1 MKAGIIGAGS
11 LGCIFSYIF
20 YKSGLDFV
28 VYEKDNETVQEIQ
41 AKGLTVS
48 DINKEIN
55 IKIFTSSNVEILSSC
70 DLIFLLVKSY
80 STEEAIKS
88 IKPYLKDNS
97 IIISLQNGIGNFETI
112 CNFIDKD
119 QVVYGTTTIGASK
132 KSPSHVIAGGYGYIK
147 IGSPSTTALNNVVSF
162 LNKTTIELY
171 STENPSL
178 AVWEKAIINAGIN
191 PIASVLNITNGEI
204 IKIPFA
210 SSIQDSIVQEACTVA
225 AKSGIE
231 MDYNSMLATVKEV
244 CQKTAKNKCSMLQDV
259 LQKRKTEID
268 SINGFIL
275 KRAKKL
281 GLAAPVNETMF
292 NLIKSIEKKYIN
304 I

>member
-1 MKAGIIGAGS
+1 MLPK
-11 LGCIFSYIF
+11 
-20 YKSGLDFV
+20 
-28 VYEKDNETVQEIQ
+28 
-41 AKGLTVS
+41 
-48 DINKEIN
+48 
-55 IKIFTSSNVEILSSC
+55 
-70 DLIFLLVKSY
+70 
-80 STEEAIKS
+80 
-88 IKPYLKDNS
+88 KPITRY
-97 IIISLQNGIGNFETI
+97 
-112 CNFIDKD
+112 C
-119 QVVYGTTTIGASK
+119 
-132 KSPSHVIAGGYGYIK
+132 GGYGYIK

-292 NLIKSIEKKYIN
+292 NLIKSIEEKYIN